1 MPAIVTS
8 FAHPTWATLGDRAQL
23 RRTELGYSQAMVAR
37 HLGISVRDY
46 AAMESGFVPPHI
58 HDNLSKIKL
67 SDLDEILNWE
77 KGTALETVVAVLQP
91 TTSPSTVAF
100 TPGDCSTYSPAAW
113 ARLGTAVKKARQAL
127 RMTKP
132 VLAYAIQSTG
142 KSVLRIE
149 EGRIHGDPRTAP
161 AGDYNSEKY
170 LLKRLSL
177 LEMALEWDA
186 GQARQILDGTDVT
199 PTP

>member
-1 MPAIVTS
+1 MPAIVS
-8 FAHPTWATLGDRAQL
+8 PFAHPTWSALGDRAQI
-23 RRTELGYSQAMVAR
+23 RRTKLGYSQAKVAR
-37 HLGISVRDY
+37 HIGISVRDY

-58 HDNLSKIKL
+58 HENLSKIKL
-67 SDLDEILNWE
+67 AELDDILEWE
-77 KGTALETVVAVLQP
+77 KGTAVNTVVAVLQP
-91 TTSPSTVAF
+91 TSSPGTVAF
-100 TPGDCSTYSPAAW
+100 TPGDRSTYSPAAW
-113 ARLGTAVKKARQAL
+113 ARLGTAVQKARLAL
-127 RMTKP
+127 KMTKP
-132 VLAYAIQSTG
+132 VLGYAIQSTG
-142 KSVLRIE
+142 KSILRIE

-186 GQARQILDGTDVT
+186 GQARQILDGTNVS